1 MEWAEQEEWFA
12 DLAKEG
18 EAPKVYTDRP
28 DIRRDLMTYWQ
39 AFWALTG
46 DRQVFMGGV
55 SQIPFTSIDSY
66 ASRYRI
72 NSIDEFERL
81 HVLLGAMDDA
91 FLKWNADKVKGE
103 DNG

>member
-1 MEWAEQEEWFA
+1 
-12 DLAKEG
+12 
-18 EAPKVYTDRP
+18 
-28 DIRRDLMTYWQ
+28 
-39 AFWALTG
+39 
-46 DRQVFMGGV
+46 MGGV
-55 SQIPFTSIDSY
+55 SQIPFTSIDRY